1 MTHVVVIHG
10 LRTISRQTNVDNVLS
25 LSRNLRC
32 QKITNVNVFGR
43 IPRNISSDV
52 VILTYDALAL
62 RTWPIWNQIVNRIT
76 PLIESTPVRIAF
88 PQDDYTSC
96 QILDEFFSSAKVKHV
111 YSPIKSDL
119 EVLYPKST
127 SGSIRFAEALTG
139 YVDNN
144 FTKRAA
150 KFSRPFASR
159 ELDLGQRVRLL
170 DPHLGSRAAHK
181 AEVAV
186 QFAVAAENMGFSCD
200 VSTRPGDVLLGEN
213 WYRFL
218 GNSRF
223 TVGAKGGAS
232 IADPRGKLA
241 DKVRRMKV
249 RHPHLSHRELG
260 DRLDLSDVMRGD
272 FSAISPRLFEAAA
285 MGTCQILLRDHYFEG
300 FEPWKHYVPLDSGD
314 AIDSRLWEVM
324 RDFDL
329 ALEIVQ
335 ASQEFLI
342 ETERFTYA
350 SFLARVALETGI
362 QQSDEGTVINDS
374 SADLDVAVGNSNQVL
389 PWLQSY
395 LSRAI
400 SRGILKRVER
410 ELKAGRFL
418 QLTDSDSDYSDHV
431 DANREKILSWIDAFR
446 GGDLMIESLVV
457 PWRTASSFMSFPTDH

>member
-1 MTHVVVIHG
+1 
-10 LRTISRQTNVDNVLS
+10 
-25 LSRNLRC
+25 
-32 QKITNVNVFGR
+32 
-43 IPRNISSDV
+43 
-52 VILTYDALAL
+52 
-62 RTWPIWNQIVNRIT
+62 
-76 PLIESTPVRIAF
+76 
-88 PQDDYTSC
+88 
-96 QILDEFFSSAKVKHV
+96 
-111 YSPIKSDL
+111 
-119 EVLYPKST
+119 
-127 SGSIRFAEALTG
+127 
-139 YVDNN
+139 
-144 FTKRAA
+144 
-150 KFSRPFASR
+150 
-159 ELDLGQRVRLL
+159 
-170 DPHLGSRAAHK
+170 
-181 AEVAV
+181 
-186 QFAVAAENMGFSCD
+186 
-200 VSTRPGDVLLGEN
+200 
-213 WYRFL
+213 
-218 GNSRF
+218 
-223 TVGAKGGAS
+223 
-232 IADPRGKLA
+232 
-241 DKVRRMKV
+241 
-249 RHPHLSHRELG
+249 
-260 DRLDLSDVMRGD
+260 
-272 FSAISPRLFEAAA
+272 